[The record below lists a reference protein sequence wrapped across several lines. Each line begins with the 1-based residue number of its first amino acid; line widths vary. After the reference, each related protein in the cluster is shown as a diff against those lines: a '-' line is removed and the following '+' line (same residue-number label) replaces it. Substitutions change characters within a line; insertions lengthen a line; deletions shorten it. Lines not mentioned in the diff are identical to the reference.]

1 MPTYP
6 LDRRVLQLI
15 VDRAGSTID
24 LDNVT
29 LTRTKEYER
38 ISNEIIEVY
47 YARKKQEITFH
58 YQTLKRA
65 FGHTKTKKDS
75 GADKRILEAI
85 ACYLGYDGWNQLVI
99 DDRRNSVNST
109 EDELQY
115 VKTGDHV
122 TVRWRKDGLDAEVR
136 LECLVPDKYRV
147 TSAKNISLQYG
158 DTLKGVDCRKGF
170 LFRAQDLIR
179 DGSPTQRYDGKSG
192 VLEIIIEKKAR

>member
-38 ISNEIIEVY
+38 IAAEIRGKYLVERGEQV
-47 YARKKQEITFH
+47 KFH

-65 FGHTKTKKDS
+65 FGHTKTKKGS
-75 GADKRILEAI
+75 GADKKILEEI
-85 ACYLGYDGWNQLVI
+85 ACYLGYDGWNQLVT

-109 EDELQY
+109 KDELQY

-158 DTLKGVDCRKGF
+158 DVLSGVDCRKGF
-170 LFRAQDLIR
+170 YFSARNLIC
-179 DGSPTQRYDGKSG
+179 DGFPTRRYDGKSG
-192 VLEIIIEKKAR
+192 VLEVIIEKKAR

>member
-47 YARKKQEITFH
+47 YARKKQVITFH

-65 FGHTKTKKDS
+65 FGHTKTNKS
-75 GADKRILEAI
+75 NADKKILEAI
-85 ACYLGYDGWNQLVI
+85 ACYLGYDGWNQLVT

-122 TVRWRKDGLDAEVR
+122 TVRWRKVGLDAEVR

-147 TSAKNISLQYG
+147 TYANNISLKYG

-170 LFRAQDLIR
+170 HFSAQNLIR
-179 DGSPTQRYDGKSG
+179 ESYPTMRYDGESG
-192 VLEIIIEKKAR
+192 VLDVIIEKKAR

>member
-6 LDRRVLQLI
+6 LERRVLQLI

-47 YARKKQEITFH
+47 YARKKQVITFH

-65 FGHTKTKKDS
+65 FGHTKTNKS
-75 GADKRILEAI
+75 NADTKILEAI
-85 ACYLGYDGWNQLVI
+85 ACYLGYGGWNQLVT
-99 DDRRNSVNST
+99 DDRRNSINST
-109 EDELQY
+109 KDELQY

-122 TVRWRKDGLDAEVR
+122 TVKWKKDGLDAEVR

-147 TSAKNISLQYG
+147 TSAKNISLKYG
-158 DTLKGVDCRKGF
+158 DVLSGVDCRKGF
-170 LFRAQDLIR
+170 HFSARNLIR
-179 DGSPTQRYDGKSG
+179 ESYPTMRYDGESG
-192 VLEIIIEKKAR
+192 VLEVIIEKKAR

>member
-29 LTRTKEYER
+29 LTKTKEYER
-38 ISNEIIEVY
+38 ISKEIIEVY
-47 YARKKQEITFH
+47 YARRNQVITFH

-65 FGHTKTKKDS
+65 FGHTQTNNSRIDN
-75 GADKRILEAI
+75 RILEAI
-85 ACYLGYDGWNQLVI
+85 ACYLGYDGWNQLVT

-109 EDELQY
+109 KDELQY

-122 TVRWRKDGLDAEVR
+122 TVRWRKEGLDAEVR

-147 TSAKNISLQYG
+147 TSAKNISLKYG
-158 DTLKGVDCRKGF
+158 DVLSGVDCRKSF
-170 LFRAQDLIR
+170 SFSARNLIR
-179 DGSPTQRYDGKSG
+179 ESSPTMKYDGQSG
-192 VLEIIIEKKAR
+192 VLEVIIEKKAR

>member
-47 YARKKQEITFH
+47 YARKKQVITFH

-65 FGHTKTKKDS
+65 FGHTKTNKS
-75 GADKRILEAI
+75 NADKKILEAI
-85 ACYLGYDGWNQLVI
+85 ACYLGYDGWNQLVT

-109 EDELQY
+109 KDELQY

-122 TVRWRKDGLDAEVR
+122 TVRWRKEGLDAEVC

-158 DTLKGVDCRKGF
+158 DSLKGVDCRKGF
-170 LFRAQDLIR
+170 HFSAHDLIR
-179 DGSPTQRYDGKSG
+179 ESDPTQRYDGQSG
-192 VLEIIIEKKAR
+192 VLEVIIEKKAR